1 MVFNSPRRYPRMK
14 SPEGLNV
21 AWLSG
26 TLRFVSRVQT
36 LSLGGLFI
44 RTKQPP
50 QAGTMIQFLID
61 IPGNGVRARAV
72 VRDVAP
78 GEGMGVGIVA
88 MTQEDRARYFS
99 FLNNCS
105 PESHASNTRHA
116 STSCP
121 APVVTCCNGPL
132 AVPFPFTG
140 TRQMFM
146 PPLRSDEK

>member
-1 MVFNSPRRYPRMK
+1 MLPNSTRRYPRMK

-44 RTKQPP
+44 RTKKAP
-50 QAGTMIQFLID
+50 QTGTMIQFLID
-61 IPGNGVRARAV
+61 IPGNGVRARAI

-88 MTQEDRARYFS
+88 MTQEDRARYFN
-99 FLNNCS
+99 FLNKLQS
-105 PESHASNTRHA
+105 
-116 STSCP
+116 
-121 APVVTCCNGPL
+121 
-132 AVPFPFTG
+132 
-140 TRQMFM
+140 
-146 PPLRSDEK
+146 